1 MLQDFP
7 LLSWIP
13 HRDEYLDGL
22 LLLEGRGQYESDS
35 PCRTCK
41 ERPATIR
48 CRDCAGFELLCVECS
63 VALHARCPFHWTEAW
78 NGTFFE
84 RAPLSSLGLRIQLC
98 HAPGMRCGSLSPARD
113 DFVVLHTNGIHKVKV
128 DYCGCGLSTSLERR
142 QQFMRSGL
150 WPATVV
156 DPQTAATFSCL
167 DTFQQLSLQGKLSGY
182 DFYKSLEILT
192 DGSGLNIPPD
202 RLTAFMTMAREWRHI
217 KMMKRAGRGHDPTG
231 IAGTGA
237 GECAVTCPACPIP
250 EVNLPEGWDTAPPSR
265 SWLYRLIVA
274 VDANFRL
281 KSRLRSSSA
290 KDPGLGTGTAY
301 FVGDAEYERHL
312 DKFKDE
318 DVMSGCSRFS
328 AVSAANLKSSKGL
341 RATGVG
347 GVCCARHG
355 FWRPLGIADL
365 QKGERYCNMDFV
377 FLSSISSTTVKSLL
391 VSYDIACQWSKNL
404 KTRVANTSFSIP
416 EWIRFMV
423 PKFHI
428 FAHKEEC
435 QDEYSPHKEYG
446 AGQTDGEGVERGWS
460 DVNGAAPSTKEM
472 GPGGRHD
479 TLDDQCGQ
487 SNWRRFTG
495 LCMCSICALLL
506 RRRLQVAIEKSE
518 EHGDIYAEF
527 TESLKSEHPEVLH
540 EWEGTIE
547 AWEADPAGKENPYRK
562 PETELTVSDVRL
574 ELARDEHAALSAAN
588 DHVAEPA
595 VGSFLLQ
602 GLRIESMQLKLRLDR
617 QSDTTANQATL
628 LQDARTSILRQ
639 IRRFRADQELHM
651 PFVAPLID
659 AAESAS
665 SLSTEQPE
673 RIKLYLPSDFTA
685 AQREELC
692 LPALIATEAKL
703 RHAGMSDALEDVRH
717 QLRFRTY
724 VNTWKVKN
732 VRGQRPNTR
741 ARDMQARI
749 EDSVKRAAETYRRH
763 RAAYQGL
770 SGNGAWQTR
779 FQELKDEH
787 LVGLGERMINAI
799 DLADEQ
805 RVREYVRGRH
815 PGGAASGESSHT
827 VPWLWYAHGQGEG
840 GEMEIDLK
848 IEWFKARA
856 RSRRWIEEVLLLY
869 EEMRRVVVTCTWRS
883 EQWTSRGASGL
894 RGDVSPHLH
903 EGLMAYSCKQATMF
917 RAFSEQFVSSWQIV
931 RAAAETFLQSRQE
944 DGRPLAPVHINVDVE

>member
-1 MLQDFP
+1 M
-7 LLSWIP
+7 

-22 LLLEGRGQYESDS
+22 LLLEGRGQYAQDS
-35 PCRTCK
+35 TCRSCR

-48 CRDCAGFELLCVECS
+48 CRDCAGFELFCAECT
-63 VALHARCPFHWTEAW
+63 VAFHVRCPFHWTERW

-84 RAPLSSLGLRIQLC
+84 RSPLSSLGLRLQLC
-98 HAPGMRCGSLSPARD
+98 HTPGMKCGSLSPARD
-113 DFVVLHTNGIHKVKV
+113 DFVVLHTNGVHKVKV
-128 DYCGCGLSTSLERR
+128 DYCGCGLSTGLERR

-156 DPQTAATFSCL
+156 DPQTAATFACL

-192 DGSGLNIPPD
+192 DGSGLSVPPD

-217 KMMKRAGRGHDPTG
+217 KMMKRAGRGHDPAG
-231 IAGTGA
+231 VVGTGP
-237 GECAVTCPACPIP
+237 GELAVTCPACPMP
-250 EVNLPEGWDTAPPSR
+250 DVNLPEGWEAAPPNR
-265 SWLYRLIVA
+265 SWLYRLMVA

-281 KSRLRSSSA
+281 KNRLRSSSTR
-290 KDPGLGTGTAY
+290 DPGLGTGKAY
-301 FVGDAEYERHL
+301 FVSDEEYETHL
-312 DKFKDE
+312 AKFRDQ

-328 AVSAANLKSSKGL
+328 AVAAANLKSSKGL

-355 FWRPLGIADL
+355 FWRPLGLADL

-377 FLSSISSTTVKSLL
+377 FLSSISSAANRALL

-404 KTRVANTSFSIP
+404 RTRVADTRFTLP
-416 EWIRFMV
+416 EFIHFMV

-435 QDEYSPHKEYG
+435 QDDFSSHKEQG
-446 AGQTDGEGVERGWS
+446 AGQTDGESVERGWS
-460 DVNGAAPSTKEM
+460 VVNGAAPSTKEM

-495 LCMCSICALLL
+495 LLQLL
-506 RRRLQVAIEKSE
+506 RRQLQVAIQRSE
-518 EHGDIYAEF
+518 EHGNIYAEF
-527 TESLKSEHPEVLH
+527 TDSLQAQHPDVLG
-540 EWEGTIE
+540 EWQGTIE
-547 AWEADPAGKENPYRK
+547 SWEADPSGKSNPYRK
-562 PETELTVSDVRL
+562 PTSDLTVDDVRL
-574 ELARDEHAALSAAN
+574 ELSRDEHAAVRLDSN
-588 DHVAEPA
+588 TTSEPA
-595 VGSFLLQ
+595 VGTFLLQ
-602 GLRIESMQLKLRLDR
+602 GLRIEAAQLKLRLDR

-628 LQDARTSILRQ
+628 LLDARTAILRQ
-639 IRRFRADQELHM
+639 IRRFRLDQELHM
-651 PFVAPLID
+651 PFVTPQID

-665 SLSTEQPE
+665 SLSSEQPE

-685 AQREELC
+685 AQRDELC
-692 LPALIATEAKL
+692 SPTIVSMESKL
-703 RHAGMSDALEDVRH
+703 RYAGMCDALEDVRH

-724 VNTWKVKN
+724 VNTWKIKN

-749 EDSVKRAAETYRRH
+749 EDSVKRAAEAYRKH

-770 SGNGAWQTR
+770 SGDGDWQRR

-787 LVGLGERMINAI
+787 LVGLGERMIHAI
-799 DLADEQ
+799 DHADEQ
-805 RVREYVRGRH
+805 RLREYVRGRH

-827 VPWLWYAHGQGEG
+827 VPWVWYSYGEG
-840 GEMEIDLK
+840 ENGEMEIDLK

-856 RSRRWIEEVLLLY
+856 RSKRWVEEVLLLY
-869 EEMRRVVVTCTWRS
+869 EEMRRVVATCMWKS
-883 EQWTSRGASGL
+883 DLWTSRGESGQ
-894 RGDVSPHLH
+894 RPDVSRELQ
-903 EGLMAYSCKQATMF
+903 EGLVGYAGKQAVMF
-917 RAFSEQFVSSWQIV
+917 SDFSVQFSASWAIV
-931 RAAAETFLQSRQE
+931 RKAAETFLQTRQE
-944 DGRPLAPVHINVDVE
+944 DGRPLIVLSTPIEIDVE